1 MDFLEL
7 YFETKYLTMVIPCV
21 LVLVA
26 VILVG
31 IVMFINKI
39 ITAFHKRLER
49 KTNEKIERENNT
61 GD

>member
-1 MDFLEL
+1 MEFLEL
-7 YFETKYLTMVIPCV
+7 YFEAKYLTMVIPCV

-31 IVMFINKI
+31 IVMLINKI
-39 ITAFHKRLER
+39 ITLFHKRLGR
-49 KTNEKIERENNT
+49 KTNEKIERENNI